1 MVDVVTPGKT
11 PWKAILIAETPGKLL
26 DNNDMILNLNQDCTL
41 DFSWVKTRQDSAGN
55 NVNY

>member
-1 MVDVVTPGKT
+1 MYDVVDVVTPGKT

-41 DFSWVKTRQDSAGN
+41 DNLLSKQMAFRWLR
-55 NVNY
+55 